1 MNTTVDRI
9 ERAYADVVAVEEVAR
24 GLMRVVSWSSEYY
37 VDAAGSGCDCPDKT
51 HNLPEGVAC
60 KHEASAIIATRDDL
74 PGPWDPAETLDTR
87 DGKARGVMTDG
98 GEVIAENV
106 PSEEIDE
113 WIVYAE
119 ENASIQIEG
128 SKREA
133 NKRAEYVESEFA
145 DLTPTVYGPGEHP
158 HLSDDEAAEVS
169 DAAAFHPEDYDNA
182 SAAINA
188 APTQVDAEWAMG
200 YYTGNRPNV
209 REAYEEGGDFE
220 GEFDD
225 AGEEDDTDTAADKMD
240 AATVEPDDVVDTMDD
255 TNAPEPADGQAL
267 KQAADD
273 LPERHVDEDPL
284 KWLPH
289 EFVDTI
295 DGSPAIN
302 RKGFEVLGHF
312 YDVDVTTELEVA
324 PEDTAHE
331 YARVKATAQI
341 DGRTVDAYGSA
352 HVDRG
357 DDHYLL
363 LEMAGTPES
372 VPCPWRPA
380 LAQSRSKSLPT
391 SRRVADEPRRTRARS
406 QRTRP
411 AP

>member
-1 MNTTVDRI
+1 MNTTADRI

-37 VDAAGSGCDCPDKT
+37 VDAAGGGCDCPDKT
-51 HNLPEGVAC
+51 HNLPDGVAC
-60 KHEASAIIATRDDL
+60 KHEVAAIVATTET

-87 DGKARGVMTDG
+87 DGEARGVMTDG

-119 ENASIQIEG
+119 ENASIQIED

-133 NKRAEYVESEFA
+133 NERAEYVESEFA

-169 DAAAFHPEDYDNA
+169 DAAAFDPSDYDDA
-182 SAAINA
+182 SAAIQD
-188 APTQVDAEWAMG
+188 APTQEDAEAAMRHF
-200 YYTGNRPNV
+200 NPDASDEV
-209 REAYEEGGDFE
+209 A
-220 GEFDD
+220 DD
-225 AGEEDDTDTAADKMD
+225 EPDTAADKMD
-240 AATVEPDDVVDTMDD
+240 AAAVEPDDVVDTMDD
-255 TNAPEPADGQAL
+255 TDAPEPADGQAL

-324 PEDTAHE
+324 PEDTDHE

-363 LEMAGTPES
+363 LEMAGT
-372 VPCPWRPA
+372 
-380 LAQSRSKSLPT
+380 
-391 SRRVADEPRRTRARS
+391 RARKRALS
-406 QRTRP
+406 VATGAGAVAVEELTNEPEGGR
-411 AP
+411 